1 MSRSAQW
8 LIGILAVT
16 TALSIAAVVWML
28 AANRPDV
35 DEDAQQAVKAPSHV
49 SAQNG
54 LTVVTLD
61 AQTQARE
68 GIRVAPL
75 RDTSMQNELQGTAVL
90 LPVTELATLRN
101 SYVAA
106 RARLDRDHV
115 DAGTSRSEYERT
127 KTLYEE
133 DQNMSLKAMQ
143 DAEAAYRNNVTHV
156 TADEQDASLQL
167 DAARQRWGRAAADWI
182 ARSSPALNAVVDQR
196 ELLAQVI
203 FPPGE
208 IAEAPASLS
217 LIAPGNQM
225 VRARLVSTLPQVNPQ
240 IQGISFLY
248 LVPNRPGL
256 AVGMNLAVLVPVG
269 QPVKGVVVP
278 ESAIVW
284 WQGRAW
290 VYEATSANTFTR
302 HEVSTTNPIPG
313 GYFVPDAGLSRG
325 TNVVTAG
332 AQALLSEEFRSQI
345 QQEG

>member
-1 MSRSAQW
+1 MSRSARW
-8 LIGILAVT
+8 LIGILVLT
-16 TALSIAAVVWML
+16 TALSIAAVVWMV
-28 AANRPDV
+28 AANHPDV
-35 DEDAQQAVKAPSHV
+35 DEDAQQAVNAPSHV

-75 RDTSMQNELQGTAVL
+75 RDTSMRHELRGTAVL
-90 LPVTELATLRN
+90 MTVSELATLRT

-106 RARLDRDHV
+106 RARLDRDRV
-115 DAGTSRSEYERT
+115 DVSTSRSEYERT
-127 KTLYEE
+127 KTLYE
-133 DQNMSLKAMQ
+133 DNQNMSLKAMQ
-143 DAEAAYRNNVTHV
+143 DAEAAYRNNRTQL
-156 TADEQDASLQL
+156 TADEQDANLQL
-167 DAARQRWGRAAADWI
+167 DSARRRWGGAAADWI
-182 ARSSPALNAVVDQR
+182 SRDSPSLNAVLGQR

-208 IAEAPASLS
+208 VANAPASLS
-217 LIAPGNQM
+217 LIAPGNGI
-225 VRARLVSTLPQVNPQ
+225 VRARLVSALPQVNPQ

-269 QPVKGVVVP
+269 LPVKGVVVP
-278 ESAIVW
+278 DSAIVW

-290 VYEATSANTFTR
+290 VYEATTANTFTR
-302 HEVSTTNPIPG
+302 REVSTDNPIRG
-313 GYFVPDAGLSRG
+313 GYFVPDAGFSRG
-325 TNVVTAG
+325 TNLVTAG